1 MSGNNDQRITG
12 DSDPDRMHAQNF
24 DGTTVHLILNTL
36 TQVFNSEH
44 RRIRTIEGK
53 AGMLLSSSGIF
64 VGLLGRGLVTLL
76 STMPWALVPCVIAV
90 ISLGIGMV
98 FALKVI
104 DISEYERI
112 DTEALFEEGVIDL
125 APEDCVTRLSATWH
139 KTVVSIEAVA
149 KEKIRWYTWAQ
160 RCVTLSIVI
169 VLIVL
174 LATMDTIRFSPNSLK
189 LPR

>member
-1 MSGNNDQRITG
+1 MSDNNDQRIIG
-12 DSDPDRMHAQNF
+12 ESSPDGMHAQNI
-24 DGTTVHLILNTL
+24 DGTTAHLILNTL

-64 VGLLGRGLVTLL
+64 VGLLGRGLITLL
-76 STMPWALVPCVIAV
+76 STMSWALVPCVIAV
-90 ISLGIGMV
+90 ISLGIGMF

-104 DISEYERI
+104 SIAEYERI
-112 DTEALFEEGVIDL
+112 DTEALFEEDVINM
-125 APEDCVTRLSATWH
+125 APEDCATRLSATWH

-149 KEKIRWYTWAQ
+149 KEKIIWYTWAQ

-169 VLIVL
+169 VLIIL
-174 LATMDTIRFSPNSLK
+174 LVAMDVIRFSPNSLK
-189 LPR
+189 LP